1 MDIFS
6 LLTLIG
12 GLSFFLFGMNIMS
25 TGLEKVSGGK
35 LERTLDS
42 ITSNPFKGF
51 ALGALITIAIQSSS
65 AMTVMLVGLVNSG
78 IMQLS
83 QTVSVIMGSNV
94 GTTLTA
100 WLLSLAGIESDNVF
114 VRLLNPESFS
124 PIVALIGILLIM
136 TKPKKKRK
144 DIGTILLGF
153 AVLMYGMTLMSDSVS
168 PLRDVPEFANLL
180 TAFENPFLGVL
191 VGALFTG
198 IIQSSAASVGI
209 LQSLSLAGLISYRM
223 AIPIVLGQNIGTCVT
238 SLLSSIGV
246 NKNAKRVAAIHIL
259 FNVIGTVAFFILFYS
274 IGAFVDFAFMDA
286 AIDPVGVAFVH
297 SVFNIVTTIMLLPF
311 RNLLVRLA
319 EIVVPDKGNDDEFA
333 FLDSRL
339 LNTPALAISECTKR
353 MVKMAEIS
361 KDSIHE
367 AIRLADGYD
376 AKIIEKIYKT
386 EQELDDYEDK
396 LGSFLVELSNH
407 TVSENDSKTI
417 ASYLHTIG
425 DFERI
430 GDHSLNIVKSVEE
443 LKDKN
448 LSFSPD
454 AMRELNVINAAL
466 SEIVELTTS
475 AFENDDVA
483 AAERVE
489 PLEQVIDT
497 LVFEAKSRHITRL
510 QNNECTI
517 KQGFVFS
524 DILTNIERVSDHCS
538 NIAVAQLEVAM
549 NSFDAHNYLNSV
561 KSMENKDFASL
572 YNQYAE
578 KYSI

>member
-1 MDIFS
+1 
-6 LLTLIG
+6 
-12 GLSFFLFGMNIMS
+12 MS
-25 TGLEKVSGGK
+25 TFIVRDSEHKEKYEF
-35 LERTLDS
+35 LDER
-42 ITSNPFKGF
+42 
-51 ALGALITIAIQSSS
+51 
-65 AMTVMLVGLVNSG
+65 
-78 IMQLS
+78 
-83 QTVSVIMGSNV
+83 
-94 GTTLTA
+94 
-100 WLLSLAGIESDNVF
+100 
-114 VRLLNPESFS
+114 
-124 PIVALIGILLIM
+124 
-136 TKPKKKRK
+136 
-144 DIGTILLGF
+144 
-153 AVLMYGMTLMSDSVS
+153 
-168 PLRDVPEFANLL
+168 
-180 TAFENPFLGVL
+180 
-191 VGALFTG
+191 
-198 IIQSSAASVGI
+198 
-209 LQSLSLAGLISYRM
+209 LIS
-223 AIPIVLGQNIGTCVT
+223 
-238 SLLSSIGV
+238 
-246 NKNAKRVAAIHIL
+246 
-259 FNVIGTVAFFILFYS
+259 
-274 IGAFVDFAFMDA
+274 
-286 AIDPVGVAFVH
+286 
-297 SVFNIVTTIMLLPF
+297 
-311 RNLLVRLA
+311 
-319 EIVVPDKGNDDEFA
+319 
-333 FLDSRL
+333 
-339 LNTPALAISECTKR
+339 TPSFAISECTKR

-367 AIRLADGYD
+367 AIRLTDGYD